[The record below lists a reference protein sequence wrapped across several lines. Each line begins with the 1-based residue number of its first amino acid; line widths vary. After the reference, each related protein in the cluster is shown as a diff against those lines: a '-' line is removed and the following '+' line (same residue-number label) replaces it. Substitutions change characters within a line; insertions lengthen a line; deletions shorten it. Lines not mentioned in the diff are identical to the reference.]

1 MGLAT
6 SKLLLCAI
14 LRSHH
19 QRDVVFVLQGPLGSA
34 ATTQSSQEPRTAAG
48 MFAGQSTA
56 PGSTGTQSA
65 SGAGVAGSNSSRGGA
80 VSGTSSNV
88 GTPGSTYAS
97 QGTPSGTA
105 LDPKTYSLARLPL
118 TALCLARCWRGG
130 RVPQIY
136 YR

>member
-6 SKLLLCAI
+6 SKFSLCAT

-19 QRDVVFVLQGPLGSA
+19 QRDVIFVLQGPLGSA
-34 ATTQSSQEPRTAAG
+34 ATTESSQQPRTAAG

-65 SGAGVAGSNSSRGGA
+65 SGAGVAGSNSSRGA

-105 LDPKTYSLARLPL
+105 LDPNTFYLALPL
-118 TALCLARCWRGG
+118 KALCLARCWRRG